1 MMTKRK
7 ITLGILCLL
16 LLVCSVFLFTACK
29 SKVDN
34 FKLSFKVDGETYQ
47 TITTSGNEAIAIPE
61 NPTKEGYTFDGWF
74 WDNGT
79 WQEPFTAN
87 SLLDGPISSDMSVYA
102 KWTKNT
108 TSCQHRDADDN
119 SLCDNCGE
127 SYTDGNDSPEHT
139 HEYNQQ
145 STDSKY
151 LATSA
156 DCKNAA
162 TYYYSCSC
170 GAKGTITFAS
180 GNSLGHNYVNYV
192 CSICNDTV
200 TPSEGLNFTLNSDGE
215 GYTVTGIGNCKDTNL
230 VIPSTYEN
238 KPVTSIGNYAFRYI
252 CSLTS
257 VTIPDSVTSIG
268 IYAFSDCTSLTSV
281 TIPNSVTSI
290 DVGVFWDCTSLTSVT
305 IPNSVTSIGDYA
317 FNNCESL
324 TSITIPNSV
333 TSIDRYAFDSCDS
346 LTSVHITDMAK
357 WCAISFGIYANP
369 LRYAN
374 NLYLNGELVT
384 NLLIPDSVTSIGFD
398 AFNGCTSL
406 TSVTIPNSVTN
417 IGSGAFKGCTS
428 LTYNE
433 YDNAYY
439 LGNSTN
445 PYLLLV
451 KAKNTSIKS
460 CKIHEDVKFIYDQAF
475 DDCESLTSV
484 TIPYSATSIGDSAFY
499 YCKSLTSVVF
509 EDNSQMT
516 SIGIYAFCGCKSL
529 TSVTIPDS
537 VTSIGYDAFRDCTSL
552 TSATIGD
559 GVTSIENEMFWG
571 CKSLTSVTIGD
582 SVTSIGRYVFRYCNN
597 LTSITFK
604 DASNW
609 YRVWSAD
616 NWNNKTGGT
625 STSVTNSSTN
635 ATYFKST
642 YFDYFWYKL

>member
-1 MMTKRK
+1 MTTQRK
-7 ITLGILCLL
+7 IKFGILCLV

-47 TITTSGNEAIAIPE
+47 TITTSGNEAISIPE
-61 NPTKEGYTFDGWF
+61 NPTKEGYTFDGWY

-87 SLLDGPISSDMSVYA
+87 FLLDAPISSDMSVYA

-108 TSCQHRDADDN
+108 TACQHRDADEN

-127 SYTDGNDSPEHT
+127 SYTDGNANPEHT

-156 DCKNAA
+156 DCENAA

-170 GAKGTITFAS
+170 GAKDTATFIS
-180 GNSLGHNYVNYV
+180 GNSLGHNYVNYI
-192 CSICNDTV
+192 CSRCNDTI
-200 TPSEGLNFTLNSDGE
+200 TTSKGLNFTLNSDGE
-215 GYTVTGIGNCKDTNL
+215 GYTVSGIGTCKDTNL

-238 KPVTSIGNYAFRYI
+238 KPVTSIGSNAFY
-252 CSLTS
+252 CDT
-257 VTIPDSVTSIG
+257 
-268 IYAFSDCTSLTSV
+268 F
-281 TIPNSVTSI
+281 
-290 DVGVFWDCTSLTSVT
+290 TSVT
-305 IPNSVTSIGDYA
+305 IPNSVTSIGSFAFWSCESLTSITIPNSVTSIDNGVFWDCKSLTSVTIPNSVISIGEYA
-317 FNNCESL
+317 FSNCESL

-333 TSIDRYAFDSCDS
+333 TSIDRYAFEYCDS

-475 DDCESLTSV
+475 EDCRSFTSVTIPDSVTSIGDFAFHGCDGLTSV
-484 TIPYSATSIGDSAFY
+484 TIPNSI
-499 YCKSLTSVVF
+499 
-509 EDNSQMT
+509 T

-559 GVTSIENEMFWG
+559 GVTSIENEMFCG

-604 DASNW
+604 DALNW

-616 NWNNKTGGT
+616 NWNYKTGGT

-642 YFDYFWYKL
+642 YYDYFWYKL